1 MRGTNH
7 LLALTTKVDEI
18 TGEVKPLF
26 AFPVQACKATD
37 DGGDVTFA
45 GAAPS
50 GADYKT
56 QYVDTATGEVFAYG
70 DRVRGVKIGAK
81 GAEEFIAIDPDA
93 IAAIEDA
100 TKINTLVAI
109 GKIDLDEALA
119 KYGDRVCGLHF
130 IQSPAKNG
138 SPKAY
143 KLTYDALC
151 EQKTGKKVTQ
161 KAQAIVTKRTA
172 RSRQK
177 LALIFADEVRGCLMM
192 LEIQFA
198 AKMREA
204 DAQVL
209 APQTVE
215 VEDKQTAMAR
225 EVIAKMPD
233 GTVAIEGEV
242 DEAVALRQELID
254 AAINGGEVVSVKKVS
269 ETASEDDLTAA
280 LEASIG

>member
-1 MRGTNH
+1 M
-7 LLALTTKVDEI
+7 
-18 TGEVKPLF
+18 
-26 AFPVQACKATD
+26 
-37 DGGDVTFA
+37 
-45 GAAPS
+45 
-50 GADYKT
+50 
-56 QYVDTATGEVFAYG
+56 
-70 DRVRGVKIGAK
+70 
-81 GAEEFIAIDPDA
+81 
-93 IAAIEDA
+93 
-100 TKINTLVAI
+100 
-109 GKIDLDEALA
+109 
-119 KYGDRVCGLHF
+119 
-130 IQSPAKNG
+130 
-138 SPKAY
+138 
-143 KLTYDALC
+143 
-151 EQKTGKKVTQ
+151 
-161 KAQAIVTKRTA
+161 
-172 RSRQK
+172 
-177 LALIFADEVRGCLMM
+177 IFADEVRGCLMM